1 MNETNINA
9 MERQLDK
16 KMNII
21 IAGTERRMYYNISLL
36 PITMFVLY
44 WIIVRTSIR

>member
-21 IAGTERRMYYNISLL
+21 IKGKERRMYYNISLL